1 MLYESTR
8 GSFDKMTGAQAI
20 IRGIAADKGL
30 YVPVQVPAL
39 PFDIAE
45 AAAQMAAGKIGY
57 KDVAFQVIGAFF
69 DDFTPEE
76 MHSCIDGAYDSKFT
90 APDIVELK
98 QAGGARFLELY
109 QLRHSRIWHC
119 RFCRI

>member
-8 GSFDKMTGAQAI
+8 GSLDKMTGAQAI

-57 KDVAFQVIGAFF
+57 KDVAF
-69 DDFTPEE
+69 
-76 MHSCIDGAYDSKFT
+76 
-90 APDIVELK
+90 
-98 QAGGARFLELY
+98 
-109 QLRHSRIWHC
+109 
-119 RFCRI
+119 